1 MNARSIVVLALILAL
16 LGAGLWYRRT
26 FRDDARVMTSESLRP
41 MVPADLNTT
50 ALDRIEISRPGS
62 AAVILEKTDGS
73 WRIPA
78 LGGVMA
84 SAQGVEHMLAAVGG
98 LRGELRSSDPAVLR
112 DFELES
118 EQALGLVLHQGQTE
132 LAHLLFGKGDFR
144 QVFVR
149 AAGSSDVCVVPG
161 TILGQLGAH
170 GSSLSAQFWIDTN
183 LLSVPATE
191 VAELR
196 LSTPTDEAILIRT
209 TQVKGNT
216 GNAASAWTL
225 RQSRGKGLPLG
236 QLEDIVP
243 ALARVSVFEAVPPGN
258 ALVSRLNT
266 PTHRLEIRTP
276 SRTLVLEAALHRDDI
291 LVRRADSSHVYR
303 MHATVFRRLFPAPP
317 NPAG

>member
-144 QVFVR
+144 QVFAAPR
-149 AAGSSDVCVVPG
+149 AALMSALSPEPSLASSAPM
-161 TILGQLGAH
+161 
-170 GSSLSAQFWIDTN
+170 
-183 LLSVPATE
+183 
-191 VAELR
+191 
-196 LSTPTDEAILIRT
+196 
-209 TQVKGNT
+209 
-216 GNAASAWTL
+216 
-225 RQSRGKGLPLG
+225 
-236 QLEDIVP
+236 
-243 ALARVSVFEAVPPGN
+243 VPP
-258 ALVSRLNT
+258 
-266 PTHRLEIRTP
+266 
-276 SRTLVLEAALHRDDI
+276 
-291 LVRRADSSHVYR
+291 
-303 MHATVFRRLFPAPP
+303 FRRSSGSIPTFFRCRPP
-317 NPAG
+317 RWRNCASPLPRTKRS